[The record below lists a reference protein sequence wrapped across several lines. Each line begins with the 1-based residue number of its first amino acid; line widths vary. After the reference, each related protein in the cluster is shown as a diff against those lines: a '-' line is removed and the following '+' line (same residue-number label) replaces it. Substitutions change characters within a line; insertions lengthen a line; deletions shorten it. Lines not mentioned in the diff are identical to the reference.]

1 MTIGERL
8 RIAREN
14 EGLSQNQVA
23 KLCGLNPSSI
33 SFFETNK
40 RTPVVRNIL
49 KLAEAL
55 NVSTDQILGRHEM
68 ILRVVPCPTC
78 DGSGRVLNEPFP
90 SGPPEIACA
99 K

>member
-1 MTIGERL
+1 MNIGNQI

-14 EGLSQNQVA
+14 EGLSQRQVA
-23 KLCGLNPSSI
+23 ELCGLDPSTI

-55 NVSTDQILGRHEM
+55 NVTTDEILGRRD
-68 ILRVVPCPTC
+68 ISIRVVPCPACKGT
-78 DGSGRVLNEPFP
+78 GRIV
-90 SGPPEIACA
+90 

>member
-1 MTIGERL
+1 MTTTIGERL

-14 EGLSQNQVA
+14 EGLSQGQVA
-23 KLCGLNPSSI
+23 KLCKLDPSCI

-40 RTPVVRNIL
+40 RMPVARNIL

-68 ILRVVPCPTC
+68 IRLIVPCPACEGT
-78 DGSGRVLNEPFP
+78 GRVPV
-90 SGPPEIACA
+90 A
-99 K
+99 